1 MTSEGEQKDIEEEF
15 LSGWNYAE
23 ANYANLIQ
31 RRDMFAYLKPM
42 LVLIAEMRAQGY
54 DKQLAAITSMSMLI
68 LSRSRQRGLPYGQAR
83 LDIDMNLAGGI
94 DIRYGEQDFKAE
106 FTLEQPALT
115 PELQEL
121 LTRLSKQPIVY

>member
-1 MTSEGEQKDIEEEF
+1 
-15 LSGWNYAE
+15 
-23 ANYANLIQ
+23 
-31 RRDMFAYLKPM
+31 
-42 LVLIAEMRAQGY
+42 
-54 DKQLAAITSMSMLI
+54 MSMLI